1 MLCGTVIN
9 NRTNMHFADH
19 LSPTDP
25 AVNEWVNTRAQR
37 NIGQGF
43 SPDHAQSISLHSLSS
58 IVMNGATTMAFS
70 DTFYLLMVCF
80 LLTVFLVPLMKKP
93 RV

>member
-1 MLCGTVIN
+1 
-9 NRTNMHFADH
+9 
-19 LSPTDP
+19 
-25 AVNEWVNTRAQR
+25 
-37 NIGQGF
+37 
-43 SPDHAQSISLHSLSS
+43 
-58 IVMNGATTMAFS
+58 MAFS